1 MFKIIIIALA
11 ITVIT
16 IVTLSVVEN
25 ANNATTS
32 QNENE
37 ASDKSGKVTVAIS
50 GEITRP
56 GTYYIDSG
64 ATLLDAIEKASGTT
78 SNADY
83 LCFNGDYVI
92 TINTSFYIAPIYDN
106 GDTCAVTPIAKVN
119 INTANKSDLMGI
131 SGFGD
136 SIAQAIIDYR
146 EQTSLF
152 HRLEDIKNVTG
163 VGEATF
169 TKVKDKIRLKDA

>member
-1 MFKIIIIALA
+1 MFKFILVALA

-16 IVTLSVVEN
+16 IVTLSIIEN
-25 ANNATTS
+25 ANNETTS
-32 QNENE
+32 QVDNE
-37 ASDKSGKVTVAIS
+37 STDKSGKVTVALS

-56 GTYYIDSG
+56 GTYYVDSG
-64 ATLLDAIEKASGTT
+64 ATLMDAISKASGTT

-83 LCFNGDYVI
+83 LCFNMDYVI
-92 TINTSFYIAPIYDN
+92 TVNTSFYIAPIYDN

-119 INTANKSDLMGI
+119 INTADKSDLVSI

-146 EQTSLF
+146 NSVSIF
-152 HRLEDIKNVTG
+152 HRLEDIKNVSG

-169 TKVKDKIRLKDA
+169 TKVKNKIRLKDS